1 MADDAGAQALGI
13 IRALNAAGLVQNQAI
28 ANPSTTEIISA
39 LAEAGLLRIE
49 GRASSTPV
57 PPPGPQVGD
66 VVRIE
71 RIRGVGTYLN
81 PTTGEKSVRLAHS
94 PTLDTTIMTYLE
106 FPPNDESWLPE
117 FDKIIAAPKPL
128 QVMAYVEITSAGSTE
143 TYHGKLVS
151 LSVDS
156 WWRS

>member
-13 IRALNAAGLVQNQAI
+13 LRALNAAGLVQNQAI
-28 ANPSTTEIISA
+28 ANPSTSEIISA

-49 GRASSTPV
+49 GRASSTPA

-71 RIRGVGTYLN
+71 GIRGVGKYLN
-81 PTTGEKSVRLAHS
+81 PTTGQKYVRLAHS
-94 PTLDTTIMTYLE
+94 PTLDTTVLTYLY

-128 QVMAYVEITSAGSTE
+128 QVMAYVEITSVETTE
-143 TYHGKLVS
+143 IHHGKLVS
-151 LSVDS
+151 LTVEA
-156 WWRS
+156 WWPS

>member
-128 QVMAYVEITSAGSTE
+128 QVMAYVEITSVE
-143 TYHGKLVS
+143 TKEIHHGKLVS
-151 LSVDS
+151 LTVEA
-156 WWRS
+156 WWPS

>member
-13 IRALNAAGLVQNQAI
+13 LRALNAAGLVQNQAI

>member
-13 IRALNAAGLVQNQAI
+13 IRALNAAGLVQNQII